1 MRKRLNT
8 SSACPRGFSPRST
21 TDSGRA
27 ASTTKGTGAEV
38 RQEAL
43 EFMLGHGP
51 TSTGGLTGE
60 GKTSRAGPYARR
72 PAARRET
79 VHDSTASGERG
90 YKAGEGTGSGFFQCV
105 G

>member
-1 MRKRLNT
+1 MGLL
-8 SSACPRGFSPRST
+8 ARG
-21 TDSGRA
+21 DGRA
-27 ASTTKGTGAEV
+27 DPRERVRRKCATRRPVIGAEV
-38 RQEAL
+38 PPEAL

-51 TSTGGLTGE
+51 TSAGGLTGE

-90 YKAGEGTGSGFFQCV
+90 YNAADGTRSSFSPSV
-105 G
+105 SP